1 MPNRSII
8 TNVPDFDV
16 CDNSIKTSK
25 YTPITFIPKNLFVQ
39 FSKVAN
45 LYFLIVGIMQM
56 IPQITVSGGFPVI
69 FIPLSIV
76 VGVSAIK
83 DFYEDLKRKKS
94 DYEINGKK
102 TMLIDKNGNIS

>member
-1 MPNRSII
+1 MPNRTII
-8 TNVPDFDV
+8 TNEPDTEV

-25 YTPITFIPKNLFVQ
+25 YTIMNCIPLNLIIQ

-45 LYFLIVGIMQM
+45 IYFLIIGIMQM
-56 IPQITVSGGFPVI
+56 IPSISISGGFPVI

-94 DYEINGKK
+94 D
-102 TMLIDKNGNIS
+102 